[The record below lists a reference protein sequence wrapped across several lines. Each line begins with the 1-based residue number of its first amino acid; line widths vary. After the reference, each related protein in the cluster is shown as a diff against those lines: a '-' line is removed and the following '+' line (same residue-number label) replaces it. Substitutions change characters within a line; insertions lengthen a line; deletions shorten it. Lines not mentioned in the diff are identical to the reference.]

1 VSAQADRFG
10 AAYAS
15 SLAEYLREPSESALR
30 AAYELGREGVRRK
43 LSVMDLALAHQEA
56 LVSALSGVFGRDDA
70 QRITR
75 AAGDFFLESLAS
87 FEMVQRGSQEA
98 REAVRSERR
107 STELSRRLSTF
118 LADASLAL
126 DARDSLG
133 EILQLVAEQA
143 RELVGGACCVATVAL
158 GGSRAAPKAPPTRRT
173 TGCGRRSPQWLDL
186 VAVYRLLRQSGGVI
200 RLAGEQLDG
209 LAPFRAARGERPV
222 HGWLAVSLSALDGGE
237 LGAIQLFDKPDG
249 AFSADDEASLVHL
262 AQMASA
268 AVDRALLYRDWR

>member
-1 VSAQADRFG
+1 VSAQAGPFR

-15 SLAEYLREPSESALR
+15 SLAEYLREPTESALR

-158 GGSRAAPKAPPTRRT
+158 GGTP
-173 TGCGRRSPQWLDL
+173 RSAEGASYAQDDRHWTVFAQWLDL